1 MNEYSYFEK
10 GCRQKSA
17 RDNPERQGTTSL
29 AVPPAVPKRHSAPV
43 PESTKTSKDPPPL
56 PVKKSKPRTV
66 EELMQ
71 RIGFSQYTSSLV
83 DYGWDDLE
91 FLGELNEQELNEAGV
106 PEQHH
111 KMILGAIKKFLS

>member
-1 MNEYSYFEK
+1 
-10 GCRQKSA
+10 
-17 RDNPERQGTTSL
+17 
-29 AVPPAVPKRHSAPV
+29 
-43 PESTKTSKDPPPL
+43 
-56 PVKKSKPRTV
+56 
-66 EELMQ
+66 MQ

-111 KMILGAIKKFLS
+111 KMVRFNFAFNNEQDQDN